1 MRSVQ
6 IIAHTKLRISDCGL
20 WIEGRRRTNK
30 SVIRN
35 PKSEIRKGAAA
46 VEFAVVAPVLVA
58 IMMGLIQSG
67 RGYEAKNLLAGAARE
82 GARYAA
88 MDRSKMASSGQT
100 TNQKLINDVKNF
112 LSTDGIPKQDITVTV
127 KDANVPTKDFN
138 LDDPNNNLKLFA
150 VNVSVKYSDV
160 SFTTVS
166 ASNDYTLNASIV
178 FRNGQATISN

>member
-1 MRSVQ
+1 MINNFR
-6 IIAHTKLRISDCGL
+6 TLRRPKPRTAKHRAPGKSAMS
-20 WIEGRRRTNK
+20 RRR
-30 SVIRN
+30 
-35 PKSEIRKGAAA
+35 GAAA

-67 RGYEAKNLLAGAARE
+67 RGYEAKNLLEGAARE
-82 GARYAA
+82 GARFAA
-88 MDRSKMASSGQT
+88 MDRSKMASTGQT

-112 LSTDGIPKQDITVTV
+112 LSTDGIPKADITVTV
-127 KDANVPTKDFN
+127 KDADNPTKDFN
-138 LDDPNNNLKLFA
+138 LDDPTNDLKLFQ

-166 ASNDYTLNASIV
+166 PSKDYALTASVV

>member
-1 MRSVQ
+1 MKNSKQLSRS
-6 IIAHTKLRISDCGL
+6 RIRTGNSGTCRVA
-20 WIEGRRRTNK
+20 EPRNRR
-30 SVIRN
+30 
-35 PKSEIRKGAAA
+35 GAAA
-46 VEFAVVAPVLVA
+46 VEFAVVAPILVT

-88 MDRSKMASSGQT
+88 MDRSKMVSTGQT

-127 KDANVPTKDFN
+127 KDANNPTADFN
-138 LDDPNNNLKLFA
+138 LDDPKNDLKLFQ

-160 SFTTVS
+160 SFTAVS
-166 ASNDYTLNASIV
+166 ASKDYMLTAGVV